1 MSTIPIGAVV
11 VDREGTIVSQGR
23 NRIFDHEAPLGQV
36 AGTAI
41 AHAELN
47 ALLQLKRSDSS
58 RSTYAIYTAVEP
70 CPLCAG
76 AIYMS
81 SLREVHY
88 AARDGYAGS
97 TNLYGAT
104 PYLQVKP
111 IRVHG
116 PHAGLEDV
124 VMTLNVEYFIR
135 NGERHRL
142 QDLLDRWGIDTP
154 KSVALGQALTDS
166 GELQYAAKHNW
177 TAGQVV
183 DFLATRLGGNRKP
196 GLDLIELD

>member
-1 MSTIPIGAVV
+1 MKTIPIGAVV
-11 VDREGTIVSQGR
+11 VDRKGIIVSSGR
-23 NRIFDHEAPLGQV
+23 NRIFDIEAPPGQV
-36 AGTAI
+36 AGTTV

-47 ALLQLKRSDSS
+47 ALLQLKRSDSN

-81 SLREVHY
+81 SLREVHF

-97 TNLYGAT
+97 TNMYGAT

-116 PHAGLEDV
+116 PHAELEDI

-154 KSVALGQALTDS
+154 KSVALGQALFAS

-177 TAGQVV
+177 PTSKVV
-183 DFLATRLGGNRKP
+183 DFLSTRL
-196 GLDLIELD
+196 